1 MLKANNPEIDVS
13 RVEEVVRHAALHR
26 RRDLVASDR
35 SPATAT
41 GGIPPLNWRQR
52 LRSLPVAG
60 PILARLYHRY
70 RAMSAPGASLRER
83 LRATPLLGDGLAW
96 LRAIGGITT
105 WRRQLQNDLTHTRQ
119 QVAALRQ
126 AQAELRRELDALRAQ
141 RGDDAR

>member
-1 MLKANNPEIDVS
+1 MLKANNPDIDVA
-13 RVEEVVRHAALHR
+13 RVAQVVRHVAQHR
-26 RRDLVASDR
+26 RRDPVTSDR
-35 SPATAT
+35 SPALAS

-52 LRSLPVAG
+52 LRALPVAG

-70 RAMSAPGASLRER
+70 RAMTAPGASLRER

-96 LRAIGGITT
+96 LHAMATVST

-126 AQAELRRELDALRAQ
+126 TQAELRRELDALRAS
-141 RGDDAR
+141 RGDNAS